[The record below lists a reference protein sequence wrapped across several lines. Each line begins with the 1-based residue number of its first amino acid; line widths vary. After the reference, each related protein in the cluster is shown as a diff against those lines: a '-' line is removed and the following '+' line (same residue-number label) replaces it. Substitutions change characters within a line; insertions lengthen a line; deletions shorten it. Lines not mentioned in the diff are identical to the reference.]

1 MLCDDYAKSLKTAE
15 LISSLTQQTRLERS
29 FSEMVRSALMPRC
42 ENKSLSLQLIHSR
55 YINSARK
62 KYENDRENNL
72 WTVIHYH
79 TFNLLDFIYK
89 YYFVFSSLPILWAES
104 MFAGST
110 PDAIIKLHEYL
121 KTKGYY
127 KPDYLEDLYCKETK
141 NESILKYTL
150 KLDRMIL
157 NSGKCDMELMELGK
171 VTKNNMI
178 YSYDH
183 YGNLEEPLYALL
195 PAKKITRA
203 KDLSELEKF
212 AGMIY
217 GDQGGNENESPK
229 ETECW

>member
-1 MLCDDYAKSLKTAE
+1 
-15 LISSLTQQTRLERS
+15 
-29 FSEMVRSALMPRC
+29 
-42 ENKSLSLQLIHSR
+42 
-55 YINSARK
+55 
-62 KYENDRENNL
+62 
-72 WTVIHYH
+72 
-79 TFNLLDFIYK
+79 
-89 YYFVFSSLPILWAES
+89 
-104 MFAGST
+104 
-110 PDAIIKLHEYL
+110 
-121 KTKGYY
+121 
-127 KPDYLEDLYCKETK
+127 
-141 NESILKYTL
+141 
-150 KLDRMIL
+150 MIL